1 MSAEPAECK
10 AQDEVVPLSGNP
22 YFTIIISK
30 SQIQQPFRLVV
41 PKEFRELLPPSPVWL
56 TLSCKNKT
64 WEVRYCG
71 DRYLKRFE
79 TGWKKFAIENNLEI
93 GDGCVFELMDNENL
107 NFGVRVL
114 KGEIPSLVRNIEDG
128 RSSDS
133 PIMID

>member
-41 PKEFRELLPPSPVWL
+41 PKEFRELLPPS
-56 TLSCKNKT
+56 
-64 WEVRYCG
+64 RYCG